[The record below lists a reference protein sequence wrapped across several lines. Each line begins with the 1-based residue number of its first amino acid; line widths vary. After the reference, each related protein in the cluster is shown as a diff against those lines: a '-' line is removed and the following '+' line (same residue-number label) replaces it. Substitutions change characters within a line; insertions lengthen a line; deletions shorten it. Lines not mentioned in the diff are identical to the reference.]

1 MRFCSQKTY
10 FVQNTHY
17 GNVGWSLHW
26 AEVGRVKGVE
36 YEAAVGAGKLMDGKC
51 IRMLLKEAPDLG
63 FLPTPTH
70 AKTVKSEYRLTA
82 CDLNDRRQS

>member
-1 MRFCSQKTY
+1 
-10 FVQNTHY
+10 
-17 GNVGWSLHW
+17 
-26 AEVGRVKGVE
+26 
-36 YEAAVGAGKLMDGKC
+36 MDGKC